1 MQQEHR
7 PDGVKV
13 PVIVR
18 PEYVVYIEQ
27 QQVPFLHCDV
37 FRWSPSIQKAYL
49 RDLDAL
55 FDLHGGPW
63 FAVNPEPGAF
73 KRAKFLQ
80 LSGFHLFG
88 EREGF
93 VFFRRV

>member
-1 MQQEHR
+1 MQQEPR

-37 FRWSPSIQKAYL
+37 LSWSSLIRRAYR

-55 FDLHGGPW
+55 FALHGGPW
-63 FAVNPEPGAF
+63 FALNPEPGAD

-80 LSGFHLFG
+80 LSGFHFFG
-88 EREGF
+88 EREGY
-93 VFFRRV
+93 VFFRRA